1 MRDANPF
8 ATRFTRP
15 GAIEYLFPPGQSA
28 ASVVEK
34 LAKQDWQG
42 EIVGPHGSGKSTL
55 VAALVP
61 ELVQAGRKL
70 IRRVIRKDADGQKES
85 SGIEVV
91 PPKYAAVMAGSKK
104 WNDQTL
110 LILDG
115 IEQLS
120 WWWRRRVRAECRRR
134 GAGLLVTT
142 HEPLDLPL
150 LFRTQPSEA
159 LAQQVVGRLLADKD
173 SPVKPADIAAAF
185 KTSGGNLRETLF
197 ALYDVHQS
205 RIHS

>member
-15 GAIEYLFPPGQSA
+15 GAIEYIFPPSQSA
-28 ASVVEK
+28 ASLVEK
-34 LAKQDWQG
+34 FAKQDWLG

-61 ELVQAGRKL
+61 ELERAGRKL
-70 IRRVIRKDADGQKES
+70 VRRVIRNDADGQKEAN
-85 SGIEVV
+85 GIEVV

-104 WNDQTL
+104 WDDKTVL
-110 LILDG
+110 VLDG

-150 LFRTQPSEA
+150 LFRTQPSEP
-159 LAQQVVGRLLADKD
+159 LAQQIVAQLLADHP
-173 SPVKPADIAAAF
+173 SPVTPADVTAAF
-185 KTSGGNLRETLF
+185 KSSDGNLREMLF
-197 ALYDVHQS
+197 ALYDGHQA
-205 RIHS
+205 RR

>member
-28 ASVVEK
+28 ASLVET
-34 LAKQDWQG
+34 LGEHGWRG

-55 VAALVP
+55 VAALLP
-61 ELVQAGRKL
+61 ELERAGRKL
-70 IRRVIRKDADGQKES
+70 VRRVIRKDADGKQEAG
-85 SGIEVV
+85 GIEVV

-104 WNDQTL
+104 WDNTTL
-110 LILDG
+110 LVLDG

-150 LFRTQPSEA
+150 LFRTQPSEP
-159 LAQQVVGRLLADKD
+159 LAQQIVAQLIADHP
-173 SPVKPADIAAAF
+173 SPVRPAEVTAAYKA
-185 KTSGGNLRETLF
+185 SSGNLREMLF

-205 RIHS
+205 RR